1 MAKVYAIIIVVVGYM
16 ENLELIFQSENIF
29 YVKMNE
35 YLLKEYLKIVV

>member
-1 MAKVYAIIIVVVGYM
+1 M

-29 YVKMNE
+29 YVKMSE

>member
-1 MAKVYAIIIVVVGYM
+1 M